1 LTDSPLADATAF
13 NGLETQADLDYLTV
27 TDLKN
32 HAHCPR
38 FTYFEHCLP
47 AVRPRTYKMDEGD
60 EAHERERARANRRT
74 LRAYGLPAGERQFNV
89 RVQSAA
95 LRLRG
100 EIDELVITPDRTFIP
115 VDYKLSRKVSDSFA
129 VQLTA
134 YALLLEAMHGVTVET
149 GYIYL
154 MVPRQMTPV
163 PITPKLRTTVHT
175 LIAAARRLVASEQ
188 MPPPTAARAKCR
200 DCEFR
205 RFCNDV

>member
-1 LTDSPLADATAF
+1 MSDSLPVDSAKF
-13 NGLETQADLDYLTV
+13 NALEAQADLDYLTV

-38 FTYFEHCLP
+38 FTYFEHCLID
-47 AVRPRTYKMDEGD
+47 VRPRTYKMDEGD

-89 RVQSAA
+89 RVQCHR

-100 EIDELVITPDRTFIP
+100 EIDELVITPERVLIP
-115 VDYKLSRKVSDSFA
+115 VDYKLSRKISESFA

-134 YALLLEAMHGVTVET
+134 YAMLLESMHGVTVEM

-154 MVPRQMTPV
+154 MVPRQMAPV
-163 PITPKLRTTVHT
+163 PITATLRARVHT
-175 LIAAARRLVASEQ
+175 MLDAARRIVASEQ
-188 MPPPTAARAKCR
+188 MPAPTAARAKCR